1 MTCPDG
7 LECAA
12 GMCRLEGVSGPCRT
26 NPGDGGGSG
35 DALIDTPMAQWSEP
49 EEVLLA
55 GGPWSSP
62 TLNGAL
68 TEIFIEGPGGEI
80 YRATRTGAT
89 WTDPVPAQG
98 LEAPTSK
105 RNTSPM
111 LSRSGIMMF
120 LGSDRGDASGA
131 FDVWRIPRPD
141 ATSPFLAPQASPL
154 VVLNDAT
161 HNDNGGSMTADEKL
175 ILFTSDRDGTA
186 SIYQST
192 YNEATGAFL
201 PPTLVSQLDSS
212 DDDSHASISA
222 NGLVV
227 VFASNRLGA
236 DYDLY
241 IATRPDVM
249 APFSTPMRIPEMSMP
264 ATPEVDPWLS
274 ADGNTIF
281 FGRGI
286 AQTRKIFR
294 STRL

>member
-35 DALIDTPMAQWSEP
+35 DAPIDTPMAQWSEP

-62 TLNGAL
+62 TLNGTL
-68 TEIFIEGPGGEI
+68 TEIFLEGPGGVI
-80 YRATRTGAT
+80 FRATRTGNL

-98 LEAPTSK
+98 LEAPNGK

-111 LSRSGIMMF
+111 LSRDGVTMF
-120 LGSDRGDASGA
+120 LGSDRADSAGA
-131 FDVWRIPRPD
+131 YDVWRIPRPD
-141 ATSPFLAPQASPL
+141 VTSPFLTAQASSL
-154 VVLNDAT
+154 AVLNVAIT
-161 HNDNGGSMTADEKL
+161 NENGGSLTADEKL
-175 ILFTSDRDGTA
+175 ILFTSDRNGTA
-186 SIYQST
+186 SIYQSV
-192 YNEATGAFL
+192 YNDTTGGFA
-201 PPTLVSQLDSS
+201 PPTLVTQLDSP

-222 NGLVV
+222 NGLAV